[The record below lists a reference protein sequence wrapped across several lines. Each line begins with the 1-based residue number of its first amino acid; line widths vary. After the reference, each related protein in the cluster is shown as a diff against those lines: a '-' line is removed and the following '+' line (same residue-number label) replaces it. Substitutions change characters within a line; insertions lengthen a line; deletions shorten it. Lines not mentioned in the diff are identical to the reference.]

1 MAAKKPNQTNLDETL
16 SKSEAFFVKH
26 KNAIIGAVAGIIIVV
41 GGIYAYNNFVAKP
54 NAEKASTLLAQGQN
68 YFANG
73 DYDLALNGDN
83 RGYTGF
89 LKIADKYSSTK
100 AGNLARLYAGI
111 SIAQK
116 GDAES
121 AVKYLEKFSTS
132 SDQMI
137 SPAALGALGNS
148 YAKIGQVDKAI
159 ATLKKAA
166 EKADNNTLSP
176 IYLVQAGQ
184 LLESQNKPEEAKKL
198 YEEVKTKYNKSAEY
212 YTIDKYIER
221 VTK

>member
-111 SIAQK
+111 SFAQK

>member
-1 MAAKKPNQTNLDETL
+1 
-16 SKSEAFFVKH
+16 
-26 KNAIIGAVAGIIIVV
+26 
-41 GGIYAYNNFVAKP
+41 
-54 NAEKASTLLAQGQN
+54 
-68 YFANG
+68 
-73 DYDLALNGDN
+73 
-83 RGYTGF
+83 
-89 LKIADKYSSTK
+89 
-100 AGNLARLYAGI
+100 
-111 SIAQK
+111 
-116 GDAES
+116 
-121 AVKYLEKFSTS
+121 
-132 SDQMI
+132 MI